1 LAGWVIWLLIAGG
14 LFIAEML
21 SLTFYLLWLRMGAL
35 SGAFAAFVV
44 PDSLWI
50 QVVIAAIVSLLL
62 ILYSKP
68 ISKKIRMGKG
78 YRDAVDT
85 LVGKT
90 AIVTQDIE
98 NGVNGIVKVGGDEW
112 SATADEPIARGET
125 VTIVERRSTVL
136 YVKKY
141 KQ

>member
-1 LAGWVIWLLIAGG
+1 
-14 LFIAEML
+14 
-21 SLTFYLLWLRMGAL
+21 
-35 SGAFAAFVV
+35 
-44 PDSLWI
+44 
-50 QVVIAAIVSLLL
+50 LL